1 MRGKV
6 RKKCAVS
13 KNHFFPI
20 YITKPHMATY
30 LEPYLVYIWLCV
42 DVRSRARMCAVVRS
56 REQMCAN
63 ARRSARMYPDMRSF
77 GENIRLSSQFTF
89 ILPNAWA
96 KTKAQQ

>member
-1 MRGKV
+1 
-6 RKKCAVS
+6 
-13 KNHFFPI
+13 
-20 YITKPHMATY
+20 MATY

-77 GENIRLSSQFTF
+77 GESIRLSFSSHLFCQMHGRKQKRNNNHF
-89 ILPNAWA
+89 
-96 KTKAQQ
+96 